1 MNNNPAI
8 EAKGVNHFYAKVYS
22 IFALGLGISA
32 ISAYF
37 AMTVFF
43 EQTISFIDSFP
54 LGLTG
59 IWLAEIILVVL
70 LSAKAQKNPSL
81 TVAGFIVYSLLNGL
95 VLSITLSMYTPAL
108 VGRAFAT
115 ATATFLAMALYGAVT
130 KRDLSGIGRAAIG
143 LLIGVIVATLINF
156 FLQSSAV
163 DYLLSYLTVAIFLG
177 LTAYDNQQIRNLY
190 FATAGQENTGFAAF
204 MALQLYLDFIN
215 LFLSFL
221 RIFSRN

>member
-1 MNNNPAI
+1 MNSNPAI
-8 EAKGVNHFYAKVYS
+8 EAKGVNQFYAKVYS

-32 ISAYF
+32 VSAYI
-37 AMTVFF
+37 AMTIFF
-43 EQTISFIDSFP
+43 EQTISFIDRFP

-59 IWLAEIILVVL
+59 IWLVEIILVIL

-81 TVAGFIVYSLLNGL
+81 TIAGFIVYSLLNGV

-163 DYLLSYLTVAIFLG
+163 NYLLSYLTVAIFLG

-190 FATAGQENTGFAAF
+190 FATAGQENTGLAAF

>member
-1 MNNNPAI
+1 MNNNPVI

-32 ISAYF
+32 ISAYL
-37 AMTVFF
+37 AMTMFF
-43 EQTISFIDSFP
+43 EQTISFIDNFP

-81 TVAGFIVYSLLNGL
+81 TIAGFIVYSLLNGL

-108 VGRAFAT
+108 VGRAFTT
-115 ATATFLAMALYGAVT
+115 ATVTFLAMALYGAVT

-190 FATAGQENTGFAAF
+190 FATLGQDNTGFAAF
-204 MALQLYLDFIN
+204 MALQLYLDFVN